1 MPLTPE
7 IKLSIYRH
15 MYVAERWEAMLLR
28 LIEEGIVSGIYH
40 AGRGHEGCEVGAVSA
55 LRKDD
60 YLFYDH
66 RGCGHLIAKGA
77 DMVALYGDFLGNEL
91 GSTRGLGA
99 GIVHVCDPELGIM
112 GQSGTLGRGQLLAT
126 GAALSAKLRG
136 TDQVSMHFF
145 GDGSSNLGTFHESAN
160 AAGAWKLPVIFVV
173 QNNGWAVSVPV
184 EYSTAGGG
192 FARRADA
199 YAMPGVVVDG
209 TDAFAVYEV
218 AEVAVQRARRGEG
231 PTLIEAKLARMRG
244 HFEGDPDN
252 YRYKDVGAQHE
263 NDPLVKA
270 RRRLL
275 EEGVVDETYLAKLE
289 LAVKDSVQAAVDTAR
304 QGKMPE
310 RNRIFEGLYV

>member
-1 MPLTPE
+1 MPLTDDT
-7 IKLSIYRH
+7 KLSIYRH
-15 MYVAERWEAMLLR
+15 MYAAERWEATLLR
-28 LIEEGIVSGIYH
+28 LIEQGVVSGIYH

-55 LRKDD
+55 LNKDD

-66 RGCGHLIAKGA
+66 RGVGHLLAKGA
-77 DMVALYGDFLGNEL
+77 DMTGLYGDFLGNEL

-136 TDQVSMHFF
+136 TTQVAMHFF
-145 GDGSSNLGTFHESAN
+145 GDGSSNLGTFHESCN
-160 AAGAWKLPVIFVV
+160 VAGAWKLPVIFVV
-173 QNNGWAVSVPV
+173 QNNGWAVSVPI
-184 EYSTAGGG
+184 EYSTAGGSI
-192 FARRADA
+192 ARRAEG

-209 TDAFAVYEV
+209 TDPFAVYEV
-218 AEVAVQRARRGEG
+218 AQTAVARARRGEG

-252 YRYKDVGAQHE
+252 YRSKDHQAH
-263 NDPLVKA
+263 DPLVKT

-275 EEGVVDETYLAKLE
+275 DENVASEARLTELE
-289 LAVKDSVQAAVDTAR
+289 NAVKEQIQAAVERAR
-304 QGKMPE
+304 RGRMPE
-310 RNRIFEGLYV
+310 RSRIFEGLYV